1 MVLHLYSLV
10 QYP

>member
-1 MVLHLYSLV
+1 MSLV